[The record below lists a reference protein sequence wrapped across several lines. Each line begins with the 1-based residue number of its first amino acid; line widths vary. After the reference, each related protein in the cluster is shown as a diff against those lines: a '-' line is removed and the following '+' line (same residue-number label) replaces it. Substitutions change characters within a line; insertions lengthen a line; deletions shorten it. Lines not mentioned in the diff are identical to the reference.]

1 MFSYTVLIMD
11 NSTAAENSA
20 TGSPEICYCSGKPIK
35 SNILRD
41 RVVRT
46 IPHPS
51 PKFHSIVPTVCLISA
66 YLAV

>member
-1 MFSYTVLIMD
+1 MIMD
-11 NSTAAENSA
+11 NSVAAENSA
-20 TGSPEICYCSGKPIK
+20 TGSPEICFFGGKPIK

-41 RVVRT
+41 RIVRT

-51 PKFHSIVPTVCLISA
+51 PMFHSMVPTVCLISA